1 MTPASRQEKRN
12 APIGVFDSGLGGLTV
27 VRQMQQRLPNERI
40 VFVADQAHVP
50 YGGRDL
56 KQVCGFACGLTDAL
70 IGYGC
75 KAVIMACNISSAT
88 GLPHAQAAH
97 PNVPILG
104 VIEPG
109 ARTAIQSTNNHR
121 IGVLAT
127 QGTVSSGAYT
137 RLLQTLDSRAV
148 VLEMACPDFV
158 PLVEAEQEQ
167 SPAAFAA
174 AQLYLAPMLELGV
187 DTVILGCTH
196 YPFLLSVLRQAAPA
210 HIQFIDPALAT
221 VAHAQNLLAEHH
233 LAAPA
238 NTPRHLLTTTGDPA
252 TFAHQLTRFLPNAS
266 QTATVAAA
274 QWQHGLLTLPDE
286 KKRRKEEEK
295 KRRKEEE
302 EREPVTMLN
311 ISCAVTV
318 YREEAAS
325 SPRYIDREAA
335 SWYDCAKPVLFLRSW
350 VC

>member
-27 VRQMQQRLPNERI
+27 VRQMQQRLPHERL

-97 PNVPILG
+97 PDLPILG

-109 ARTAIQSTNNHR
+109 ARTAIEKTRNHR

-137 RLLQTLDSRAV
+137 RLLQMLDVRAV

-167 SPAAFAA
+167 SPAALDA
-174 AQLYLAPMLELGV
+174 AQLYLAPLLELGV
-187 DTVILGCTH
+187 DTIILGCTH
-196 YPFLLSVLRQAAPA
+196 YPFLLPVLQKAAPA

-221 VAHAQNLLAEHH
+221 VAHAQTLLAEQN
-233 LAAPA
+233 LAAS
-238 NTPRHLLTTTGDPA
+238 TTMPRHLLTTTGDPA
-252 TFAHQLTRFLPNAS
+252 TFAHQLMRFLPHAS
-266 QTATVAAA
+266 QSATVAAA
-274 QWQHGLLTLPDE
+274 RWQNGLLALPE
-286 KKRRKEEEK
+286 
-295 KRRKEEE
+295 
-302 EREPVTMLN
+302 
-311 ISCAVTV
+311 
-318 YREEAAS
+318 
-325 SPRYIDREAA
+325 
-335 SWYDCAKPVLFLRSW
+335 
-350 VC
+350 